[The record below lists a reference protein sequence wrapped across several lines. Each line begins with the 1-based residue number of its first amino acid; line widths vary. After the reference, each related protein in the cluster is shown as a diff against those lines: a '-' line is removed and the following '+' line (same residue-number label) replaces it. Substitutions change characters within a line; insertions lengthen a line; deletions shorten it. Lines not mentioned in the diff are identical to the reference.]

1 MLLYIYKYIIFI
13 LYIKI
18 YKIDSIYDNIM
29 ELNKSVEKLINIK
42 LNSIIKDLNNKTD
55 ININEISNFISNKYN
70 FINIDKINNNAN
82 DLIKEKLLDYLNNDP
97 KFLYF
102 NKTLLDIV
110 KNLKSYAEK
119 KRLDDSYI
127 TEDYVNDILISFL
140 NHNI

>member
-1 MLLYIYKYIIFI
+1 
-13 LYIKI
+13 
-18 YKIDSIYDNIM
+18 M
-29 ELNKSVEKLINIK
+29 ELNKSVENLINIK

-55 ININEISNFISNKYN
+55 IDINKISNFISEKYN
-70 FINIDKINNNAN
+70 FIKIDKFNNNIN

-110 KNLKSYAEK
+110 KNLKLYAK
-119 KRLDDSYI
+119 KKKLDDSYI